1 MQSGNKKDSELLSEA
16 YDQVYTDLKSH
27 SEDNETRK
35 SGDKDTKKEVT
46 KRYEVRLNTEVP
58 DRDYPETVYP
68 VGHVI
73 HKTKSGILHD
83 QYAVG
88 GDYIDNSM
96 VDMVEIT
103 RTVTETERKVN
114 N

>member
-1 MQSGNKKDSELLSEA
+1 M
-16 YDQVYTDLKSH
+16 
-27 SEDNETRK
+27 
-35 SGDKDTKKEVT
+35 KKEIT
-46 KRYEVRLNTEVP
+46 KRFEVRLNTEVQ

-73 HKTKSGILHD
+73 HKSKSGILHD
-83 QYAVG
+83 QYACG

-103 RTVTETERKVN
+103 RTVTETEKKVK
-114 N
+114 